1 MVQEKTIKKLELDNI
16 RELCIRFAS
25 HPISK
30 KLVKEQKLARNFN
43 EAEDRLYE
51 TNSALQLIRTKP
63 DLPSG
68 SLPDM
73 EDTIEKLSG
82 EFQLNPHDLFYL
94 LVLLRSS
101 KDILNYFKGGLENPV
116 FSRLISNLSDLK
128 YLRDSINKIVDENS
142 FIKDDASE
150 ELLSIRR
157 KLKSK
162 NSEVKRQ
169 LEHMLKRTSLD
180 KYLQEKVV
188 VRRGE
193 RYCLSVKKE
202 FAYKIPGVIE
212 DTSASG
218 NTVFIEPIEIGN
230 IRGELNILKKA
241 ENDEIDIILRKISA
255 TLFVEKDNILLIYNT
270 LGFYNFYIAKGLFTR
285 SIKGIIPE
293 INDQGNIKLHNA
305 RHPLLFGKVV
315 ANDLFLGEGYN
326 NLIISGPNTGGKTV
340 LLKMVGLFALMISL
354 GYGIPANE
362 GSKMS
367 YFNKVLVDIGDEQSI
382 ENSLSTFSG
391 HIYNIKEMLDLAD
404 SNTLLLFDEL
414 GNGTDPK
421 EGSSLAM
428 SILIYLNNKGCHS
441 ITTTHYGELKV
452 FAYNTPGFSNASM
465 AFDVRTLEPTYQL
478 IIGTPGSSLGLEVAK
493 RCGLKEEIIITAKS
507 LIDSSELETSQ
518 LIQSLE
524 EERSLLN
531 EKLKSIDLEKNI
543 IENLKQKLI
552 NEQEALKNKDQKI
565 INKDLQKSQ
574 DILTNIKL
582 ESENIIKELKEL
594 KLNNPDLANKAR
606 NKIKRLEDSLSEV
619 KINSQKSGTKSL
631 KKGQSVK
638 VVSLDKEGEVVEADD
653 NKRFAVI
660 KIGIMKINLPYDDLI
675 IEVMDKVEENY
686 RIIKEVNIGNIPM
699 EIDVRGLNVD
709 ECIYKLEKYL
719 DQAVLSKYPFI
730 RIIHGMGTGALRKG
744 IWEYLQRLS
753 YIKSFRYG
761 EANEGSIGATIVYLK

>member
-16 RELCIRFAS
+16 RELCFNFAS
-25 HPISK
+25 HPLSK
-30 KLVKEQKLARNFN
+30 KMVKEQKLASTFS

-51 TNSALQLIRTKP
+51 TNSALQLLRTKP
-63 DLPSG
+63 DVPSG

-73 EDTIEKLSG
+73 QDSMEKLSG
-82 EFQLNPHDLFYL
+82 EFQLNPQDLLYIL
-94 LVLLRSS
+94 LMLITT
-101 KDILNYFKGGLENPV
+101 KNILNYFKTSIENQV
-116 FSRLISNLSDLK
+116 FSRLLTNLSDFK
-128 YLRDSINKIVDENS
+128 YLRDNLSKIVDENAL
-142 FIKDDASE
+142 IKDDASD
-150 ELLSIRR
+150 ELFSVRKKIR
-157 KLKSK
+157 SK
-162 NSEVKRQ
+162 NNEVKKQ
-169 LEHMLKRTSLD
+169 LDHMLKRSSIE

-218 NTVFIEPIEIGN
+218 NTVFIEPLEIGN

-241 ENDEIDIILRKISA
+241 EHEETDKILRNISA
-255 TLFVEKDNILLIYNT
+255 TLYVEKVNIILIYET
-270 LGFYNFYIAKGLFTR
+270 LGYYNFYIAKALFTK
-285 SIKGIIPE
+285 SIKGYVPE
-293 INDQGNIKLHNA
+293 INDKGNIKLHNA

-340 LLKMVGLFALMISL
+340 LLKMLGLFALMISL

-367 YFNKVLVDIGDEQSI
+367 YFTKVLADIGDEQSI

-404 SNTLLLFDEL
+404 SKTLLLFDEL

-428 SILIYLNNKGCHS
+428 SILTFLNDKGCHS

-493 RCGLKEEIIITAKS
+493 RCGLNEKIIITAKS
-507 LIDSSELETSQ
+507 LIDTSELETSQ

-531 EKLKSIDLEKNI
+531 DKLKSLEFEKED
-543 IENLKQKLI
+543 IESIKLELINKQK
-552 NEQEALKNKDQKI
+552 ALSDKNQKI
-565 INKDLQKSQ
+565 INKDLEKSQ
-574 DILTNIKL
+574 DILTNIKR
-582 ESENIIKELKEL
+582 ESENIIKELKKL
-594 KLNNPDLANKAR
+594 KLNNPEVANKAR
-606 NKIKRLEDSLSEV
+606 NRIKDLEDSLSQV
-619 KINSQKSGTKSL
+619 KINTKKSGTTSL
-631 KKGQSVK
+631 HKGQSVK
-638 VVSLDKEGEVVEADD
+638 VISIDKVGEVVEADD
-653 NKRFAVI
+653 AKEVALV
-660 KIGIMKINLPYDDLI
+660 KIGIMKINLPYNDLLNI
-675 IEVMDKVEENY
+675 VINKTEETY
-686 RIIKEVNIGNIPM
+686 RIIKEINKGNIPM
-699 EIDVRGLNVD
+699 EIDVRGLTVD
-709 ECIYKLEKYL
+709 ECMYNLEKYL
-719 DQAVLSKYPFI
+719 DQAVLSKYPYI
-730 RIIHGMGTGALRKG
+730 RIIHGMGTGALRKA
-744 IWEYLQRLS
+744 IWEYLQSLS
-753 YIKSFRYG
+753 FVKSYRYG